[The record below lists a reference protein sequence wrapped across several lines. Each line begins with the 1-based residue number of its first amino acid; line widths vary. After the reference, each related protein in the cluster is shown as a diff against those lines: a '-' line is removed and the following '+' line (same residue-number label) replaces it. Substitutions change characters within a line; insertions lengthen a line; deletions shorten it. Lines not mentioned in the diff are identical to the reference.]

1 MVIFKIS
8 TVYKKIDWNP
18 KRKPNLVL
26 FCVLGLFIGF
36 LILINWFIGALRVSM
51 KYCFWVKMGYETGGD
66 RFALISQQPMWCP
79 EYGQT
84 DEMFALVSDVLSNY
98 FFSKQ

>member
-1 MVIFKIS
+1 
-8 TVYKKIDWNP
+8 
-18 KRKPNLVL
+18 
-26 FCVLGLFIGF
+26 
-36 LILINWFIGALRVSM
+36 M

-79 EYGQT
+79 EYGKT